1 MKHLYKDT
9 RGWHAEIMRIEKWAA
24 GALIQHCSKQ
34 ILEVLVLEGKVAVD
48 GEKLGKCYYWK

>member
-1 MKHLYKDT
+1 
-9 RGWHAEIMRIEKWAA
+9 MRIEKWDA

-34 ILEVLVLEGKVAVD
+34 LLEVLVLEGKVAVD